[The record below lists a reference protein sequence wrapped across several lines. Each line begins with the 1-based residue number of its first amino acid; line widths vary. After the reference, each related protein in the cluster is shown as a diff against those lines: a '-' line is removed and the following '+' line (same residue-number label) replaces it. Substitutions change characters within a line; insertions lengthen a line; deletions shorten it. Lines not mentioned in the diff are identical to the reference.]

1 MLKKLIHKNYIFYG
15 GSIAVSRGLEYIVL
29 FFAAHF
35 LSKNDY
41 GELEYYKKFVEVG
54 SNILAFGF
62 PALILSYTKSKESK
76 VYFYLLSILFV
87 LGLCLLFSILGFYD
101 PIWFLLIPALT
112 FYALYFNG
120 GIAQSYQIVHL
131 GSNYASLYKTIISI
145 LFFGSVFVGI
155 YFFSV
160 RGKAYIYPS
169 LCLLPIALIYS
180 YLDLKKSG
188 IEIRKIK
195 KYWNLFKKLL
205 QNSFTLVVSNFANFM
220 FLYTYIFVIKI
231 LSDSVNTEI
240 ADFSFALNVVS
251 VLLIVSMTLIQV
263 DIEKLKNQSRYLF
276 ILQKRILIL
285 TTLLSLLLVIIY
297 YIMINSKFYLN
308 FNETFI
314 LFLIILIGKIFSSQA
329 NLYGTY
335 LIILKK
341 FKLNLSI
348 NLISLI
354 LNMLACWLGYRLY
367 GLIGLGIASSSML
380 IIRCMTLFYFNKK
393 YINPESGVS
402 KPTKL

>member
-1 MLKKLIHKNYIFYG
+1 MFSLNKKYIFYG
-15 GSIAVSRGLEYIVL
+15 GSIVVSRGLEYIVL

-160 RGKAYIYPS
+160 R
-169 LCLLPIALIYS
+169 
-180 YLDLKKSG
+180 
-188 IEIRKIK
+188 
-195 KYWNLFKKLL
+195 
-205 QNSFTLVVSNFANFM
+205 
-220 FLYTYIFVIKI
+220 
-231 LSDSVNTEI
+231 
-240 ADFSFALNVVS
+240 
-251 VLLIVSMTLIQV
+251 
-263 DIEKLKNQSRYLF
+263 
-276 ILQKRILIL
+276 
-285 TTLLSLLLVIIY
+285 
-297 YIMINSKFYLN
+297 
-308 FNETFI
+308 
-314 LFLIILIGKIFSSQA
+314 
-329 NLYGTY
+329 
-335 LIILKK
+335 
-341 FKLNLSI
+341 
-348 NLISLI
+348 
-354 LNMLACWLGYRLY
+354 
-367 GLIGLGIASSSML
+367 
-380 IIRCMTLFYFNKK
+380 
-393 YINPESGVS
+393 
-402 KPTKL
+402 